1 MEITFT
7 IEQIITFC
15 AALGAIVGAYQIIAA
30 PVRKLNEKMKDYD
43 TKLDNDNTRLNTLD
57 NNVTSIKT
65 TVESLKD
72 DLIQEFTSQL
82 NNLHEEVKQNDE
94 KMSNEI
100 KFQSK
105 MIYQM
110 LKHLATN
117 NNSGGMDS
125 ALNEYV
131 KFYQEKD

>member
-7 IEQIITFC
+7 LEQIVTFC

-30 PVRKLNEKMKDYD
+30 PIRKLNSKLKEYDEKFK
-43 TKLDNDNTRLNTLD
+43 NDNERLNTLD
-57 NNVTSIKT
+57 NNVSSIKS

-72 DLIQEFTSQL
+72 DLVEEITEQI
-82 NNLHEEVKQNDE
+82 NNLKEDVKGNDE
-94 KMSNEI
+94 TMSREI

-105 MIYQM
+105 MTYQM

-117 NNSGGMDS
+117 NNSGGMDA

-131 KFYQEKD
+131 TFYQEKD

>member
-7 IEQIITFC
+7 IEQVITFC

-30 PVRKLNEKMKDYD
+30 PVRKLNEKMKGYD

-72 DLIQEFTSQL
+72 DLIQEFTS
-82 NNLHEEVKQNDE
+82 
-94 KMSNEI
+94 
-100 KFQSK
+100 
-105 MIYQM
+105 
-110 LKHLATN
+110 
-117 NNSGGMDS
+117 
-125 ALNEYV
+125 
-131 KFYQEKD
+131 